1 MKRSLLLLSIFL
13 TIIFSKTIAQDFL
26 GINTSNYAGV
36 SGVMLQPASIVD
48 SRFKFD
54 INLFSTGVNY
64 SNNYL
69 LVDRKALLKFN
80 SNNFADYQTFK
91 SKYLSEAGLAPGEKA
106 FANISNRTQMPLSF
120 MATLNKKS
128 AIALNIQSRTMAQGR
143 NITGGLAGMAY
154 NGFNY
159 NPQANSVINASGFN
173 VHALNWAEVGLT
185 FGHVLVSTKQHF
197 IKAAFTGKYLGGIA
211 SLYAGSN
218 DINFGINPDS
228 SLNLNTS
235 RAVYNHSPYKELS
248 DIFNRSFRP
257 DVSSF
262 GFDAGIV
269 YEFRGNIDKLSKISK
284 DDHKAYLSDRRD
296 ANKYMFRLGVSL
308 LDAGMFNFTKSTF
321 SNTFSA
327 NINNW
332 QVRDANYRSVNEFDT
347 ALNNRVTPFSDNQR
361 NYKVHLPTALSV
373 QLDLRFVKG
382 LYLNVMAYRPIKLN
396 SGNGYRFDN
405 YGFYTITPR
414 WEGRHFGVYIPYT
427 FANNIGNYKQ
437 NMLGASV
444 RVGPLFIGSSNLG
457 TMVFN
462 KKLSAADIYM
472 GLKIG
477 ITYGK
482 STKAARLLEKIRL
495 KKSEGAIVLAD
506 SIKIAIIKDT
516 VYVKSIVPASQLL
529 VDYKNGQVFSV
540 PAQAGSIVIINNNY
554 YYGTDGVLLT
564 KDTIKKIQFN
574 SDTSIIIIDSVIL
587 KQNARQKLQTKFL
600 QDSLNRKKVQL
611 DSLIKNLEQLR
622 KSMDS
627 SSAIREIIIYDT
639 SLLSNVVVD
648 SVAYDGYL
656 RTDTLNLRMAAAV
669 IDTFKEQEFLPNN
682 NQIRKIVNPTD
693 TEVKKKATQP
703 DTVVAKQN
711 RILSKSQ
718 SAPAKKQQTPEK
730 LYQQASTTPYYNDNA
745 EREKA
750 YNQYNNL
757 AGSLQA
763 DIRELQKSIKL
774 QRTEREAYLPVTI
787 PGTIP
792 AIIAAQQRTDTVYI
806 KETQVIRDT
815 FFVTDT
821 LLARPLPVRTDT
833 VVKTVTLKPE
843 KIGINYNQLPPTI
856 VLFGLNKSNITPV
869 YFKAL
874 NYVAGLLV
882 KDSLGVAT
890 ISGHTDRTGSVRAN
904 EVVSLKRANAV
915 KKFLLQKSV
924 KENQLTLLTFSGTQP
939 VTPETGKIADSQN
952 RRVEIKLGTRMK

>member
-143 NITGGLAGMAY
+143 DITGGLAGMAY

-540 PAQAGSIVIINNNY
+540 PAQAGSIVIINNY
-554 YYGTDGVLLT
+554 YYGTDGVQLT
-564 KDTIKKIQFN
+564 KDTIKKLQFN

-656 RTDTLNLRMAAAV
+656 RTDTVNLRMAAAV

-682 NQIRKIVNPTD
+682 NEIRKIVNPTD
-693 TEVKKKATQP
+693 TAVKKKATQP
-703 DTVVAKQN
+703 DTVVAKLN
-711 RILSKSQ
+711 RNLTKSQ
-718 SAPAKKQQTPEK
+718 SSPAKKQQTPEK

-882 KDSLGVAT
+882 KDSLGMAT

-924 KENQLTLLTFSGTQP
+924 KENQLTIITLSGTQP
-939 VTPETGKIADSQN
+939 VTPETGKIANSQN

>member
-13 TIIFSKTIAQDFL
+13 TIIFSKTVAQDFL
-26 GINTSNYAGV
+26 GINTSNYAGI

-91 SKYLSEAGLAPGEKA
+91 SKYLSEAGLTPGEKA

-120 MATLNKKS
+120 MATLSKKS

-143 NITGGLAGMAY
+143 DITGGLAGMAY

-173 VHALNWAEVGLT
+173 VLALNWAEVGLT

-218 DINFGINPDS
+218 NINFGINPDS

-332 QVRDANYRSVNEFDT
+332 QVRDAKYGSVNEFDT
-347 ALNNRVTPFSDNQR
+347 ALNNRVTPFLDNQR
-361 NYKVHLPTALSV
+361 DYKVHLPTALSV

-396 SGNGYRFDN
+396 SENGYRFDN

-482 STKAARLLEKIRL
+482 STKAAMLLEKIKL
-495 KKSEGAIVLAD
+495 KKSDAAFVKAD
-506 SIKIAIIKDT
+506 NLKIAIIKDT

-540 PAQAGSIVIINNNY
+540 PAQAGSIVIINNY
-554 YYGTDGVLLT
+554 YYGTDGVQLT
-564 KDTIKKIQFN
+564 KDTIKKLQFN
-574 SDTSIIIIDSVIL
+574 LDTAIIIIDTAIL
-587 KQNARQKLQTKFL
+587 KQNARQKLQTKSL

-627 SSAIREIIIYDT
+627 SSASREIIIYDT

-648 SVAYDGYL
+648 SVAFDGYL
-656 RTDTLNLRMAAAV
+656 RTDTAKLRMAAPI
-669 IDTFKEQEFLPNN
+669 IDTFKKQALLPNN
-682 NQIRKIVNPTD
+682 NESGNIVNPTD
-693 TEVKKKATQP
+693 TAVKKKATQP
-703 DTVVAKQN
+703 DTVAAKQN
-711 RILSKSQ
+711 RKLDKYEP
-718 SAPAKKQQTPEK
+718 APAKKQQTRER
-730 LYQQASTTPYYNDNA
+730 LYQQAPTTTYHNDNA

-763 DIRELQKSIKL
+763 DIRELQKNINL
-774 QRTEREAYLPVTI
+774 QRTEREAYFPVTI
-787 PGTIP
+787 PTTIRATAP
-792 AIIAAQQRTDTVYI
+792 QQRIDTVYI
-806 KETQVIRDT
+806 KETQVMRDT
-815 FFVTDT
+815 LLVTDT
-821 LLARPLPVRTDT
+821 LLVKSLSLRSDT
-833 VVKTVTLKPE
+833 VVKTITLKPE

-856 VLFGLNKSNITPV
+856 ILFGLNKSNITPV
-869 YFKAL
+869 YLKAL

-882 KDSLGVAT
+882 KDSLSIAT
-890 ISGHTDRTGSVRAN
+890 ISGHTDHTGLARAN
-904 EVVSLKRANAV
+904 EIVSLKRANAV

-924 KENQLTLLTFSGTQP
+924 KENQLTIITLSDTQP

-952 RRVEIKLGTRMK
+952 RRVEIKLGSRMK